1 MAKADERTRSRCAI
15 YTRKSTEEGLEQAF
29 NSLDAQYEAC
39 AAYIQSQRHE
49 GWTLVKDRYDDGGF
63 SGGTMER
70 PALKRLLADV
80 EAGRV
85 DVIVVYKVDRLTR
98 ALSDFARIVD
108 VLDARGASF
117 VSVTQAFN
125 TTTSMGR
132 LTLNVLLSF
141 AQFEREVTGERIRDK
156 IAASKKKGMWMGG
169 PVPLGYAVEDRK
181 LLVVEHDA
189 TIVRHIF
196 ERYVALGSG
205 QALIEELRSEGYRT
219 KLRKHGDN
227 TVGGVPFSRGMLFA
241 LLSNRIYRGEVVHKG
256 AAHPGEHDA
265 IIEQAL
271 WDAVQQTIEANRVE
285 RKAGHNIRHPSLLA
299 GIIFD
304 GLGRRMSP
312 SHAVKQGKRYR
323 YYITHGSELIEGSPS
338 AWRLPAHDIEQAVV
352 DQVKTLLGDKRHLR
366 SLIPDGD
373 AQQIS
378 TMLGRAEKA
387 ATQIG
392 TPYGRKAIT
401 MAVVKH
407 VWIEEDR
414 ICITIETLALLRQ
427 LGIET
432 MKTCDP
438 IMLIAQA
445 QKIRRGNETRLVL
458 EGGSSIKRDERLIA
472 LLTEARSLGRE
483 VNDNPDRTIADL
495 AKQASRCRKRM
506 AQLVRLNW
514 LAPDIVQ
521 AIIDGRQPAR
531 LTATTLLDVDL
542 PIAWTEQRTLL
553 GFAA

>member
-1 MAKADERTRSRCAI
+1 MARAEERTRSRCAI

-108 VLDARGASF
+108 VLDTRGASF

-181 LLVVEHDA
+181 LIVDQQDA
-189 TIVRHIF
+189 GIVRLIF
-196 ERYVALGSG
+196 ERYVALASG
-205 QALIEELRSEGYRT
+205 QALIEDLRSQGYRT
-219 KLRKHGDN
+219 KLRRHGDK
-227 TVGGVPFSRGMLFA
+227 TVGGMPFSRGMLFA

-256 AAHPGEHDA
+256 TAHPGEHDA
-265 IIEQAL
+265 IIDQAL
-271 WDAVQQTIEANRVE
+271 WDAVQHTIEANRVE
-285 RKAGHNIRHPSLLA
+285 RKAGRNIRHPSLLA

-304 GLGRRMSP
+304 GHGRRMSP

-323 YYITHGSELIEGSPS
+323 YYITHGCELSDGSSS
-338 AWRLPAHDIEQAVV
+338 AWRLPAHDVEQAVI
-352 DQVKTLLGDKRHLR
+352 DQVRTLLGDKRHLR
-366 SLIPDGD
+366 SLLPEGD
-373 AQQIS
+373 AQQIAA
-378 TMLGRAEKA
+378 MLEYADKA
-387 ATQIG
+387 AAQLA
-392 TPYGRKAIT
+392 TPYGRKVII
-401 MAVVKH
+401 MAVIKH
-407 VWIEEDR
+407 VRIEEDR
-414 ICITIETLALLRQ
+414 ICITIETAALLRR
-427 LGIET
+427 LGTET
-432 MKTCDP
+432 AEACNP
-438 IMLIAQA
+438 ITISAPA
-445 QKIRRGNETRLVL
+445 QKIRRGNETRLIL
-458 EGGSSIKRDERLIA
+458 EGSASIKRDERLIA
-472 LLTEARSLGRE
+472 LLIEARSLGRE
-483 VNDNPDRTIADL
+483 VSDNPDRTIADL

-506 AQLVRLNW
+506 AQLIRLNW

-521 AIIDGRQPAR
+521 AIIDGRQPAK
-531 LTATTLLDVDL
+531 LTTSTLLNVDL
-542 PIAWTEQRTLL
+542 PIAWSDQRTLL
-553 GFAA
+553 EFAV

>member
-1 MAKADERTRSRCAI
+1 MAKAEQRARSHCAI

-39 AAYIQSQRHE
+39 ASYIQSQRHE
-49 GWTLVKDRYDDGGF
+49 GWILVKDRYDDGGF

-108 VLDARGASF
+108 VLDGRGASF

-156 IAASKKKGMWMGG
+156 IAASKRKGMWMGG

-181 LLVVEHDA
+181 LIVNEPDA
-189 TIVRHIF
+189 AIVRHIF

-205 QALIEELRSEGYRT
+205 QALIEELRSHGYRT
-219 KLRKHGDN
+219 KLRRHGDK

-256 AAHPGEHDA
+256 TAHPGEHDA

-271 WDAVQQTIEANRVE
+271 WDAVEQTIEANRVE
-285 RKAGHNIRHPSLLA
+285 RKAGRNIRHPSLLA

-304 GLGRRMSP
+304 GHGRRMSP
-312 SHAVKQGKRYR
+312 SHAVKQGMRYR
-323 YYITHGSELIEGSPS
+323 YYITRGSELSDGSPS
-338 AWRLPAHDIEQAVV
+338 AWRLPAHDVEQAVIA
-352 DQVKTLLGDKRHLR
+352 QVRTLLGDKRQLR
-366 SLIPDGD
+366 SLLLDDD
-373 AQQIS
+373 AQQVAA
-378 TMLGRAEKA
+378 MLDCAEKA
-387 ATQIG
+387 AAQLG
-392 TPYGRKAIT
+392 TPYGRKVIIT
-401 MAVVKH
+401 GITKH
-407 VWIEEDR
+407 VRIEADR
-414 ICITIETLALLRQ
+414 ICITIETAALVRR

-432 MKTCDP
+432 SETSDP
-438 IMLIAQA
+438 IMITAPA
-445 QKIRRGNETRLVL
+445 QKIRRGTETRLILDSGV
-458 EGGSSIKRDERLIA
+458 SIKRDERLIA
-472 LLTEARSLGRE
+472 LLAEARSLGRE
-483 VNDNPDRTIADL
+483 VDDNPDRTIADM
-495 AKQASRCRKRM
+495 AKQAGRCRKRM
-506 AQLVRLNW
+506 AQLIRLNW
-514 LAPDIVQ
+514 LAPDIVH
-521 AIIDGRQPAR
+521 AIVDGRQPAM
-531 LTATTLLDVDL
+531 LTTNMLLDVEL
-542 PIAWTEQRTLL
+542 PIAWTEQRSLL